1 MTRYDTGLLK
11 MKSSCLI
18 NILIFSVVFSGCSSP
33 TYQAPIENA
42 KDIPS
47 FKIRSHRVV
56 KGDTVYSIAWRYGL
70 DYRQLARAN
79 NLSSSYGIWP
89 GQLLTLDVSSLPKKT
104 PSKTSVK
111 VAKKDKTRPSALKA
125 KPKSTPNVV
134 SPSVISTPVP
144 KAPSLSNVKPT
155 SSKNQSKPKPKRVT
169 KSKKTRGI
177 QWRWS
182 LRGAILVRFDQK
194 KGLNKG
200 IDIAAKL
207 GESVISAARGE
218 VVYAGSG
225 LRGYGKLVIVKHSE
239 KFLSA
244 YAHNRK
250 LLVKE
255 GQRISAGHKIAE
267 VGLGAASNRAQ
278 LHFEIRYDGVPVD
291 PLKYLP

>member
-1 MTRYDTGLLK
+1 MMCYDTGLLK
-11 MKSSCLI
+11 MKFICLI
-18 NILIFSVVFSGCSSP
+18 NILIFSVIFPGCSSP

-89 GQLLTLDVSSLPKKT
+89 GQLLTLDVSHLPKKT
-104 PSKTSVK
+104 PLKTSVK
-111 VAKKDKTRPSALKA
+111 VAKKGKVRPSTIKS
-125 KPKSTPNVV
+125 KPKSAPKIVPPT
-134 SPSVISTPVP
+134 VIAAPLP
-144 KAPSLSNVKPT
+144 KAASLSGVKSP
-155 SSKNQSKPKPKRVT
+155 SSKNQSKPQPKKVSKPK
-169 KSKKTRGI
+169 KTAGI
-177 QWRWS
+177 QWRWP
-182 LRGAILVRFDQK
+182 LRGAILVKFDQK

-207 GESVISAARGE
+207 GESVISAASGE

-244 YAHNRK
+244 YAHNRR